1 VVWVAVI
8 TAMPIAA
15 WGMWL
20 LFCYA
25 LVRRHGLEALKAVPS
40 VAKAFPVTAWV
51 SALRGIGPLIQNVL
65 GRGERRSR
73 LPPP

>member
-1 VVWVAVI
+1 
-8 TAMPIAA
+8 MPIAA

-25 LVRRHGLEALKAVPS
+25 IVRRHGLEALKAVSS

-51 SALRGIGPLIQNVL
+51 TALRGAIPMVQQLL
-65 GRGERRSR
+65 GRGEKRSR
-73 LPPP
+73 PPPS